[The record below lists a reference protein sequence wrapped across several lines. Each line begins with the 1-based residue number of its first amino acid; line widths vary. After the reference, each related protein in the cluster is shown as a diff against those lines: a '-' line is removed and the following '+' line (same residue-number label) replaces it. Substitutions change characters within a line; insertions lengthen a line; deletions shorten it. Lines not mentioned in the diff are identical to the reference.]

1 MPYAAAP
8 PQPPPLP
15 LGDIFMRRIPTLLA
29 LLALLGSAPLLRHYS
44 QRRPPKTFVQRSELF
59 DRPASRAEMFRLNL
73 QLQKCLR
80 KKEFPACLQIA
91 ERMTKVDSADP
102 MAWYHLACLLAASQ
116 QNARAVDALDMAVS
130 LGFRDMVRIASE
142 PVLQSLNDVEK
153 MDAVLKRAAV
163 PWHPVRSSRSAFQN
177 PGPLPIN
184 GGVATVSEKNTQ
196 WNEQE
201 LTLITEFV
209 PPTPDVIQ
217 QGALNLSPESP
228 AGALV
233 QKWIDEKSS
242 AGFAGVLYDNRD
254 RDHSTLMHSAFP
266 SLAFVEYEPA
276 VQAANAD
283 FGVRPGQRFNL
294 PTFGNAST
302 SYVTPIF
309 WRSNARMLLTDPLNA
324 TLTAESYLKNQ
335 LYCYPEH
342 TDFDPEFG
350 DVFPV
355 NVPFWLLSQGSSGSD
370 QPFLK
375 AIALTLA
382 AFPPDVRRQLES
394 SGLLMHTVQYILR
407 RSLRFVQS
415 EDDYF
420 TGRAHPVVFQHE
432 DLDVERMVQM
442 AHQMQPSQIPPVV
455 RLQVIDED
463 YAIPGIDYFSAGQ
476 GEPSLNTPLAVGRIF
491 RTLKKKRRMVV
502 DATGS
507 SDLRGSPLSFR
518 WVVLQGD
525 PQKIQI
531 RPLNDSGSRA
541 EVSVEW
547 HERAEIPWRK
557 GMWSSRV
564 DIGVFALNNESCSVP
579 GMICSMTLA
588 SEQRE
593 YQNEKLLSV
602 DYAAPDR
609 TRVYT
614 DPLLV
619 PVRDWRDVYIWS
631 ETGNMTGWIRYQTNQ
646 QPVQF
651 DSAGRMKITAEDGQV
666 QFTPV
671 QYQPE
676 TNASGVPELKFSA
689 ILSPK

>member
-1 MPYAAAP
+1 
-8 PQPPPLP
+8 
-15 LGDIFMRRIPTLLA
+15 MRRIPILLA

-44 QRRPPKTFVQRSELF
+44 IRRPPKTFVQRSELF

-73 QLQKCLR
+73 QLQKGLSQND
-80 KKEFPACLQIA
+80 FPACLQIA
-91 ERMTKVDSADP
+91 ERMTTVDSEDP
-102 MAWYHLACLLAASQ
+102 MAWYHLACLLAVNLQ
-116 QNARAVDALDMAVS
+116 TTRALDALEMAVS
-130 LGFRDMVRIASE
+130 LGFRDPARLASE
-142 PVLQSLNDVEK
+142 PALQTLNGIEK
-153 MDAVLKRAAV
+153 MDALLKKAAV
-163 PWHPVRSSRSAFQN
+163 PWHPVRSSQSTVPN
-177 PGPLPIN
+177 PGSQPIT
-184 GGVATVSEKNTQ
+184 GRVANVSEQNTH
-196 WNEQE
+196 WNEEE
-201 LTLITEFV
+201 LSLITEFAPPAPEVV
-209 PPTPDVIQ
+209 PIAAEKLLTD
-217 QGALNLSPESP
+217 SP
-228 AGALV
+228 AAALV
-233 QKWIDEKSS
+233 QTWIDEKSA

-254 RDHSTLMHSAFP
+254 RDHSTLQHSAFP
-266 SLAFVEYEPA
+266 ALAFVEYEPA

-283 FGVRPGQRFNL
+283 FGIRPGQRFNL

-309 WRSNARMLLTDPLNA
+309 WRSNARMLLTDPLLT
-324 TLTAESYLKNQ
+324 TLTAQSYLKNQ

-342 TDFDPEFG
+342 NDFDPEFG

-382 AFPPDVRRQLES
+382 AFPADVRSQLQA

-420 TGRAHPVVFQHE
+420 TGQAHPVVFQHE
-432 DLDVERMVQM
+432 DLDVQRMVQM
-442 AHQMQPSQIPPVV
+442 AHDMQPLEIPPVV
-455 RLQVIDED
+455 RLQVLDED
-463 YAIPGIDYFSAGQ
+463 HAIPGIDYFSAGQ
-476 GEPSLNTPLAVGRIF
+476 GEVLLNTPLAIGRIF
-491 RTLKKKRRMVV
+491 RTLKKSRRMVV
-502 DATGS
+502 DAS
-507 SDLRGSPLSFR
+507 DSADLRGSPLSFR

-541 EVSVEW
+541 EIRIEW

-564 DIGVFALNNESCSVP
+564 DIGVFAQNRESCSMP
-579 GMICSMTLA
+579 GLICSMTLA
-588 SEQRE
+588 SEKRD

-609 TRVYT
+609 THVYT

-619 PVRDWRDVYIWS
+619 PVRNWRDDYTWS
-631 ETGNMTGWIRYQTNQ
+631 DTGTMTGWIRWLSNQ
-646 QPVQF
+646 QPVPF
-651 DSAGRMKITAEDGQV
+651 DAAGRMKFTAEDGQV
-666 QFTPV
+666 QLTPV
-671 QYQPE
+671 QYQAE
-676 TNASGVPELKFSA
+676 TNASGVPELKFSVVQ
-689 ILSPK
+689 SPN